1 MEKPELASALA
12 FFPQA
17 LKRVFHNRRRPSEV
31 EDALR
36 RRGVECLNW
45 DGQLRLRFRHPIV
58 PGNKFRAAAA
68 FVGMCFLGGVNKKI
82 LERLEQQRAEPTAT
96 SIGVVQ
102 PIFLQNGHKKILRKV
117 LRVLCG
123 IAVSAD
129 ERENGSPISSAKLGQ
144 RVARLLFFA
153 SVGGGKDKA
162 PAGSYKLARS
172 IFTPVASLPVHERT
186 CGFSLF
192 YTSNKR

>member
-1 MEKPELASALA
+1 
-12 FFPQA
+12 
-17 LKRVFHNRRRPSEV
+17 
-31 EDALR
+31 
-36 RRGVECLNW
+36 
-45 DGQLRLRFRHPIV
+45 
-58 PGNKFRAAAA
+58 
-68 FVGMCFLGGVNKKI
+68 MCFLGGVNKKI

-162 PAGSYKLARS
+162 AAGSYKLARS
-172 IFTPVASLPVHERT
+172 IFTPGASRAVIERT
-186 CGFSLF
+186 CAFPLFSSR
-192 YTSNKR
+192 TQR